1 MSYLANPNIKLPHG
15 ITYILDGMVY
25 RVNRYEITTTDANG
39 QDSTVDVEK
48 HDVVCPLSVFA
59 ELERI
64 RKKDST

>member
-15 ITYILDGMVY
+15 LTYILDGMVY
-25 RVNRYEITTTDANG
+25 RVNHYEITTTDASG
-39 QDSTVDVEK
+39 KDSLVDVEE